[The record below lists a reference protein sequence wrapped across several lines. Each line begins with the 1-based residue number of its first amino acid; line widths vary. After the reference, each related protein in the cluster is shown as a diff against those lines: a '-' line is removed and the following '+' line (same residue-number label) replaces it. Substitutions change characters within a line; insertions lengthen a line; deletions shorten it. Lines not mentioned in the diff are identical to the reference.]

1 MKKNYKKTITILLGV
16 VLGIVLV
23 CTLHVMLPVGLGWAL
38 VVAEQNFSDPLNFR
52 DYRAEFEL
60 VKDEL
65 YRAYGET
72 CDGERAGAW
81 IYYDK
86 ETDAYVVSVSTSET
100 TYRVPSSKEAYD
112 AMKLIDTKAF
122 YSGNNMDLNR
132 VGVNDN
138 RVYFESS
145 IGDLALIWSPDGK
158 PKDFAL
164 DHCDRTHI
172 RSLGDDWYFAMRD
185 QSPTLEEFIA
195 LEEFIELWKK
205 IYFE

>member
-1 MKKNYKKTITILLGV
+1 MNKKAKRIIQPILIVVLCAILVCILLVTFLFGP
-16 VLGIVLV
+16 VLAVSAIDR
-23 CTLHVMLPVGLGWAL
+23 W
-38 VVAEQNFSDPLNFR
+38 FSDPLNFR

-72 CDGERAGAW
+72 CDGERAGAR

-138 RVYFESS
+138 RVVFESS

-158 PKDFAL
+158 PKDFVL
-164 DHCDRTHI
+164 DHCDRTYI
-172 RSLGDDWYFAMRD
+172 RSLGDDWYLAMED
-185 QSPTLEEFIA
+185 KSLTLEDS
-195 LEEFIELWKK
+195 LEIIKVFL
-205 IYFE
+205 FEVVF